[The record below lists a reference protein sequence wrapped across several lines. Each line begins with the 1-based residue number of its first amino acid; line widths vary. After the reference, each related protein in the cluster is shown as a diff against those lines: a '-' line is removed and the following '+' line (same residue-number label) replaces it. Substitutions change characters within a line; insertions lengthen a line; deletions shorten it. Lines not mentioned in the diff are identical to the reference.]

1 VSICGSPSCP
11 NFGCGELL
19 LTIFSLRPRAA
30 YIGGWRARVLNSEVS
45 VAPYTSVYKSR
56 IQESRTVK
64 LKIPASLVFIS
75 ALMVACTLC
84 EAAQKEVPRS
94 ARHKALNSGH
104 SHAARP
110 YGAGLNEAQSIRAL
124 ESEISRKL
132 GSTIRESDY
141 PEEARR
147 QGWTG
152 TALVAVLVGSDGKIK
167 ETSIYR
173 SSGFPILDQQ
183 ALRMVD
189 RASIW
194 WMPQRLR
201 KREVKVTVPVG
212 FYIRNA

>member
-1 VSICGSPSCP
+1 MKRGNRLSLICMC
-11 NFGCGELL
+11 
-19 LTIFSLRPRAA
+19 A
-30 YIGGWRARVLNSEVS
+30 
-45 VAPYTSVYKSR
+45 
-56 IQESRTVK
+56 
-64 LKIPASLVFIS
+64 LV
-75 ALMVACTLC
+75 VACGLC
-84 EAAQKEVPRS
+84 EAAPKEVPRS
-94 ARHKALNSGH
+94 GRHKAINSGY
-104 SHAARP
+104 SHAPRP
-110 YGAGLNEAQSIRAL
+110 YGAGLSEAQSIRAL

-167 ETSIYR
+167 ETSIHR
-173 SSGFPILDQQ
+173 TSGFPILDQQ

-189 RASIW
+189 RVSIW
-194 WMPQRLR
+194 WIPQRLR

>member
-1 VSICGSPSCP
+1 M
-11 NFGCGELL
+11 
-19 LTIFSLRPRAA
+19 
-30 YIGGWRARVLNSEVS
+30 
-45 VAPYTSVYKSR
+45 
-56 IQESRTVK
+56 K
-64 LKIPASLVFIS
+64 LKIPASLIFIS

-94 ARHKALNSGH
+94 ARHKAINSGH

-110 YGAGLNEAQSIRAL
+110 YGAGLSEAQSIRAL

-194 WMPQRLR
+194 WIPQRLR
-201 KREVKVTVPVG
+201 KREVKVIVPVG